1 MKFNLQVRDITPQ
14 TPVYMAGFG
23 GREHQSEGVLDP
35 LTMKTVLLQ
44 ANKTLL
50 IVTIDAL
57 GSDRS
62 FVVGLKKALEER
74 FGLSH
79 DEVLI
84 NFSHTH
90 HSVQLTGVDKS
101 LRLGDYSIGQKDW
114 IIDKSTI
121 DFSKDEAFFHFL
133 RDTALEMVQVGLDD
147 LIEGQ
152 LSIGSGQSDFGISR
166 RKVLPNGGIEWAPTD
181 MAEIDKQLSV
191 IKLTDNQGCLQG
203 ILYSYGCHTTGM
215 GADNYRLSN
224 DFAGYCTAKLEALY
238 PGATAVFLQAC
249 AGEIKPRGG
258 VIGDEFVS
266 CSPEKIK
273 QLGEG
278 LAGEVAH
285 ILEAEAFAPVACDFR
300 TALGNMNLPA
310 AKERDGYYDD
320 VMAEIPSGYEYN
332 AAFNT
337 KAAVQNG
344 TAKEYRPCYVSVW
357 QLGPGTELV
366 AIEGEVSTEYSLLIK
381 RMFGSEKTVVL
392 GYSNGVMSYIPTRQ
406 MLAHGGYEAECNYFF
421 GLRGPFMPEVEDVIL
436 GRVGQMLYDLRQG

>member
-1 MKFNLQVRDITPQ
+1 MKFNLQVRDITPKE
-14 TPVYMAGFG
+14 PVYMAGFG
-23 GREHQSEGVLDP
+23 GRDHKSEGILDR

-62 FVVGLKKALEER
+62 FIVGIKNALQER
-74 FGLSH
+74 FGLAH

-90 HSVQLTGVDKS
+90 HSVALTGIDKD
-101 LRLGDYSIGQKDW
+101 LRLGDYSIGQEAW
-114 IIDKSTI
+114 TIDKSTI
-121 DFSKDEAFFHFL
+121 DFTKDEALFYFL
-133 RDTALEMVQVGLDD
+133 RDTLLEMVETGFDSLV
-147 LIEGQ
+147 EGE
-152 LSIGSGQSDFGISR
+152 LSVGSGQSDFGISR
-166 RKVLPNGGIEWAPTD
+166 RKVTPDGGIEWAPTD
-181 MAEIDKQLSV
+181 LAEIDKQLSV
-191 IKLTDNQGCLQG
+191 LKLTDCSGQLKG
-203 ILYSYGCHTTGM
+203 ILYCYGCHTTGM

-224 DFAGYCTAKLEALY
+224 DFAGYATAKLEALY

-273 QLGEG
+273 TLGES
-278 LAGEVAH
+278 LASEVAQ
-285 ILEAEAFAPVACDFR
+285 IVEAKTFSPVQCHFK
-300 TALGNMNLPA
+300 TLLGDMNLPA
-310 AKERDGYYDD
+310 AKEREGFYDD
-320 VMAEIPSGYEYN
+320 VMIEIPSGYEYN
-332 AAFNT
+332 AAVNT

-357 QLGPGTELV
+357 QLGPETELI

-381 RMFGSEKTVVL
+381 RLFGNENTIVL

-406 MLAHGGYEAECNYFF
+406 MLVHGGYEAECNYFF
-421 GLRGPFMPEVEDVIL
+421 GLRGPFMPEVEDVIV
-436 GRVGQMLYDLRQG
+436 GRVGQMLYELR